1 MSNGVDAHDE
11 ALVQAYD
18 LVERVQLR
26 DCGAELVRLLDRA
39 TANGWCDVAAVL
51 HFAHYAGL
59 DTMARRV
66 GAQDGTIGEADLH
79 LKAMAEAAAASP
91 DSALTALCQALR
103 GTVTGWQIWT
113 GCQSGT
119 RDLARAVALLDED
132 GGYSVHAASAYTV
145 CGLAFHRRGL
155 WELALEMYDRA
166 AQIADRS
173 WPAPFDRIAEL
184 NRRTAMVNRLSAAVP
199 LCCLLTESGQR
210 EAAAEVATNRTR
222 PTAQT
227 LRGLPAEWVFDVRSV
242 EYLLAAIAREPEPTP
257 ADDLLRGHHP
267 DRGERGAGSACIAV
281 GRSVRALDAGDRQAA
296 SSHAELALKVMHPDH
311 EAGLLP
317 LALALATAAEAPNS
331 SWRRYAEHTTRM
343 RWESRQLVLTA
354 TRNQTLAEKVLL
366 DNQRL
371 TERAYVDELTGLA
384 NRHAY
389 SRHLERLRQARPD
402 DELTVVMVDVDWFK
416 EVNDTFGHPAG
427 DEALRRLGALL
438 VETTRATDLAVR
450 LGGDEF
456 LLLISRRLPD
466 AERRGQEL
474 LDRVMDYPWHE
485 VAPGLSVGLSIG
497 VISGPATEVDDLIAA
512 ADQGL
517 YSAKSEGRGR
527 VVLLTP

>member
-1 MSNGVDAHDE
+1 MSQGVDARAT
-11 ALVQAYD
+11 ALVRAYD
-18 LVERVQLR
+18 LVECAQLR
-26 DCGAELVRLLDRA
+26 DCTAELGHLLDLASER
-39 TANGWCDVAAVL
+39 GWPDVAAVV
-51 HFAHYAGL
+51 HFAYYAGL
-59 DTMARRV
+59 DTTAPQLRDRDSTAD
-66 GAQDGTIGEADLH
+66 GAELH
-79 LKAMAEAAAASP
+79 LSAMAEAAAAFP
-91 DSALTALCQALR
+91 DRALTALCQALR
-103 GTVTGWQIWT
+103 ATVTGWGIPV

-132 GGYSVHAASAYTV
+132 GGSSVHAASAYNV

-155 WELALEMYDRA
+155 WELALEMYDSVTR
-166 AQIADRS
+166 IVERS
-173 WPAPFDRIAEL
+173 LPAPFDRIADL
-184 NRRTAMVNRLSAAVP
+184 NRRTAVVNRLSAAVP

-210 EAAAEVATNRTR
+210 EAAAAVAANRAR
-222 PTAQT
+222 PTAQS
-227 LRGLPAEWVFDVRSV
+227 LQGLPTEWVVEVRSV
-242 EYLLAAIAREPEPTP
+242 GYLLAAIAREPES
-257 ADDLLRGHHP
+257 AQDADLLLTHHS
-267 DRGERGAGSACIAV
+267 DHGAGGACIHV
-281 GRSVRALDAGDRQAA
+281 GRAIRALDAGDRNATA
-296 SSHAELALKVMHPDH
+296 RHAERALTVMHPDH
-311 EAGLLP
+311 AAGLLP
-317 LALALATAAEAPNS
+317 LALSLATAAEAPNS

-343 RWESRQLVLTA
+343 RWDSRQLVLAA

-389 SRHLERLRQARPD
+389 SRHLERLRQAQPD
-402 DELTVVMVDVDWFK
+402 DELTVLMVDVDWFK

-466 AERRGQEL
+466 AERRGHEL
-474 LDRVMDYPWHE
+474 LDRVMAYPWHE

-527 VVLLTP
+527 VVLLDR